1 MKILHRHLKFEK
13 QDQPF
18 RPAKIQKAKPKPASS
33 AGWIGVERYLSEIHL
48 HAVHCLLKSLHFSST
63 GMVVFYF
70 NQRTTLFTMKIFSG
84 TANEPLAK
92 AICKSIGVELGKCT
106 IKPFPDGE
114 TFVKIEENVRG
125 EEVFIVQ
132 PTSPPTNHHLMELF
146 IMMDALRRASAARI
160 TAVLSFYGYARQDRK
175 DQPRVPITAKLVAN
189 LLVASGA
196 NRILAVDLHA
206 QQIQGFFDI
215 PVDHLYA
222 APVMYDYLKQKKLTD
237 LVVVSPDTGGLK
249 MAHAYSQVLESGL
262 AIVAKRR
269 KSATEVESMAV
280 IGEIKEKNVLL
291 VDDLT
296 ETAGTLTAAAALL
309 KKKGAK
315 KIIACVSHAILNDTG
330 IERLRK
336 SVIDELITTDTVQRP
351 AIDGVKIVTLSVAG
365 LLGEAIKRIHSN
377 SSVNSLFEFKGGRTS

>member
-1 MKILHRHLKFEK
+1 
-13 QDQPF
+13 
-18 RPAKIQKAKPKPASS
+18 
-33 AGWIGVERYLSEIHL
+33 V
-48 HAVHCLLKSLHFSST
+48 
-63 GMVVFYF
+63 
-70 NQRTTLFTMKIFSG
+70 KIFSG
-84 TANEPLAK
+84 TANEPLAQ

-125 EEVFIVQ
+125 EEVFVVQ

-160 TAVLSFYGYARQDRK
+160 TAVLPFYGYARQDRK

-269 KSATEVESMAV
+269 KSATDVESLAV
-280 IGEIKEKNVLL
+280 IGEIKGKNVLL

-296 ETAGTLTAAAALL
+296 ETAGTLTTAAALL

-315 KIIACVSHAILNDTG
+315 NIIACVSHAILNDTG

-365 LLGEAIKRIHSN
+365 LLGEAIKRINSN
-377 SSVNSLFEFKGGRTS
+377 SSVTSLFEFKGGRTS